1 MKLTSFFIVRFCSLS
16 LLFVGLDCAQNT
28 KGIAKEQQTS
38 GNINFGLTRKTRQC
52 TELQILLFK
61 FVEYVELPNKLVF
74 KCCTISSVSLQ
85 SFVRYGIA
93 CSATF

>member
-38 GNINFGLTRKTRQC
+38 GNI
-52 TELQILLFK
+52 
-61 FVEYVELPNKLVF
+61 KLGSHA
-74 KCCTISSVSLQ
+74 KQDNIQ
-85 SFVRYGIA
+85 SFN
-93 CSATF
+93 TPL